1 MTSRPKSPES
11 RTVRTVFR
19 TRLAELK
26 SEIAS
31 MKLAA
36 IATEDGLLSATDTDI
51 EPSPLDRRGAVL
63 SSLTA
68 VARTAAKELQCGE
81 AVCALV
87 QCIEG
92 MLLVRPFGTTRKRLL
107 LVVFADQ
114 REASRALAAADRLA
128 HDIEN
133 RLAPK

>member
-1 MTSRPKSPES
+1 MSSRPKSPES

-19 TRLAELK
+19 TCLAELK
-26 SEIAS
+26 TTVTS

-36 IATEDGLLSATDTDI
+36 LATEDGLLSATDTDI

-68 VARTAAKELQCGE
+68 VARTAAKELQAGE
-81 AVCALV
+81 AVCALI
-87 QCIEG
+87 QCTEG

-107 LVVFADQ
+107 LVVFGDQ
-114 REASRALAAADRLA
+114 REASRALAAADQLA
-128 HDIEN
+128 HDLEN